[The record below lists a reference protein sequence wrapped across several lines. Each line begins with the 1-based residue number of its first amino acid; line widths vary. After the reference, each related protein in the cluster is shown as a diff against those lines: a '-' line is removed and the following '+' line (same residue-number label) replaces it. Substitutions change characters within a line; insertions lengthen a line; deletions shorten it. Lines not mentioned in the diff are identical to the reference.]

1 VFCSSQVCLGTA
13 LSAVGLSTSVAS
25 VVGVGLA
32 PFVVGAAGAA
42 IVGGTGL
49 VCALTLSEVFRLSG
63 WSREEE
69 DEDGKGEGGS

>member
-1 VFCSSQVCLGTA
+1 M
-13 LSAVGLSTSVAS
+13 
-25 VVGVGLA
+25 VGVGPA

-63 WSREEE
+63 RSREEDE
-69 DEDGKGEGGS
+69 EDGKGGERIE

>member
-1 VFCSSQVCLGTA
+1 MFCSQVCLGTA

-25 VVGVGLA
+25 VVGVGPA

-63 WSREEE
+63 RGREE

>member
-1 VFCSSQVCLGTA
+1 M
-13 LSAVGLSTSVAS
+13 
-25 VVGVGLA
+25 VGVGPA

-69 DEDGKGEGGS
+69 EEDGKGEGGS